1 MKKRTDERVQMKK
14 RTDER
19 EDKHRQD
26 LEYVGKGKTIFFSMS
41 FIPIIF
47 VLIASEETA
56 EKQFVTDLKSLCCP
70 V

>member
-26 LEYVGKGKTIFFSMS
+26 LEYVGKGKTIFFSTS
-41 FIPIIF
+41 FIPIF
-47 VLIASEETA
+47 VLIASEATA
-56 EKQFVTDLKSLCCP
+56 AKQLVTDLK
-70 V
+70 